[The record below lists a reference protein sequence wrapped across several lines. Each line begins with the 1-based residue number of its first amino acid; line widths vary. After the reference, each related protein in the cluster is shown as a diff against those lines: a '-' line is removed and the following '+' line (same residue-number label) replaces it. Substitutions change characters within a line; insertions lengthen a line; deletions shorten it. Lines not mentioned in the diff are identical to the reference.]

1 MLHTR
6 GQESPRR
13 LRRLRREQKACPA
26 TSTFCTQEDVF
37 LPKATPTKNPSD
49 AIPNPHGARTG
60 RKLRPPNRAQTLPKP
75 RARGESIEP
84 GTAFSKRGKA
94 LPPRAHAR
102 KRVLPIRP
110 SASCLWGISCVPEAR
125 PLQDVNRVS
134 MIHLATFLL
143 LGFPKGPAGPFWPCG
158 RRVGIGGG
166 FSVPFWRQKGTC
178 NASRP
183 AGAGSSGQARSQNQI
198 SQAAKLPAAKTEKP
212 AALPSRPSPGRRPPR
227 RQILSL

>member
-1 MLHTR
+1 MLWTAALCCSSR
-6 GQESPRR
+6 
-13 LRRLRREQKACPA
+13 
-26 TSTFCTQEDVF
+26 
-37 LPKATPTKNPSD
+37 PS
-49 AIPNPHGARTG
+49 AAP
-60 RKLRPPNRAQTLPKP
+60 P

-110 SASCLWGISCVPEAR
+110 SASCMWGISCVPEAR

-134 MIHLATFLL
+134 MIHLATLL
-143 LGFPKGPAGPFWPCG
+143 PPGFPKGPAGPFWPCG

-183 AGAGSSGQARSQNQI
+183 AGAGFINESPPLSQT
-198 SQAAKLPAAKTEKP
+198 SQAAKLPAAKTENP
-212 AALPSRPSPGRRPPR
+212 AALPNRPSPGRRPPR
-227 RQILSL
+227 RQNSCPRPCYAKKC

>member
-6 GQESPRR
+6 GTRSACAACGENKKHA
-13 LRRLRREQKACPA
+13 LRQAHSAHK
-26 TSTFCTQEDVF
+26 
-37 LPKATPTKNPSD
+37 
-49 AIPNPHGARTG
+49 RTCSC
-60 RKLRPPNRAQTLPKP
+60 RKLRPPKKEGTAIPNPNGARTCRKLHPSNRAKALPNP

-183 AGAGSSGQARSQNQI
+183 AGAGFINESPPLSQT

-212 AALPSRPSPGRRPPR
+212 AAKTKPPKLPAAGR
-227 RQILSL
+227 